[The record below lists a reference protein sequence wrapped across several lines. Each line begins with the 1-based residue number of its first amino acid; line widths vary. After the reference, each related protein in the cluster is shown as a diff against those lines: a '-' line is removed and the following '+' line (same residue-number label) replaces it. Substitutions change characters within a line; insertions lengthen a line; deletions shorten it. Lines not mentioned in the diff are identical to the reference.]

1 MEIRRG
7 SPSSFGSLA
16 LIQRSRQYKE
26 RRCQQKRGYPAQHCN
41 PPQLPHLP
49 FKLSGIDRN
58 LMAVDQII
66 VLHVIHPEKKRTAA
80 LVLDLPK
87 AHHTLVRVDA
97 GANLGA

>member
-1 MEIRRG
+1 
-7 SPSSFGSLA
+7 
-16 LIQRSRQYKE
+16 
-26 RRCQQKRGYPAQHCN
+26 
-41 PPQLPHLP
+41 
-49 FKLSGIDRN
+49 
-58 LMAVDQII
+58 MAVDQII